1 MPRTSLQKHLNK
13 SGYDLIDGPIR
24 NHKPLQIW
32 NKQPFNPA
40 ELYYEDILHAFTS
53 PVKLKLEK
61 DPGLI
66 FDESLKSDYAFNI
79 GLTLLKETLQSIGL
93 PPVALETHFQS
104 GKKISI
110 SYKNAQ
116 TEAVPMGNL
125 IDFLQRADF
134 VHPNPVLLRA
144 ANRNSL
150 LIITGVVTA
159 EQLVVDMETDKK
171 LTNKEILAIT
181 KANNNKI
188 DLSITKNN
196 KTRMTAGH
204 GRFPIAVKAAR
215 IDFDKGLFRNIKLL
229 TDGRDLF

>member
-1 MPRTSLQKHLNK
+1 MPRTSLQNHLSK

-32 NKQPFNPA
+32 IKQPLSSA
-40 ELYYEDILHAFTS
+40 ELYYEHILHAFKS

-79 GLTLLKETLQSIGL
+79 GITLLKETLQSIGL
-93 PPVALETHFQS
+93 PPVALDTHFQS

-110 SYKNAQ
+110 SFKNTQ
-116 TEAVPMGNL
+116 SEGLPKGNL
-125 IDFLQRADF
+125 VDFLQRADF

-150 LIITGVVTA
+150 LVITGVVTA
-159 EQLVVDMETDKK
+159 EQLVVEMETDKK
-171 LTNKEILAIT
+171 LTNKEILAIA
-181 KANNNKI
+181 KANNKI
-188 DLSITKNN
+188 DLAVTKNN
-196 KTRMTAGH
+196 KTRMIAGQ
-204 GRFPIAVKAAR
+204 GRFPIAVKAGR
-215 IDFDKGLFRNIKLL
+215 IDFDKGLFKGVRLL
-229 TDGRDLF
+229 TDSRDLF